1 MVTENQ
7 IYYHMNSLIP
17 ASDQGKEA
25 REELAKDRRE
35 DEGYQE
41 AVEEKDDNSVNTVL
55 HVLSQCGTLQL
66 VYFSPFQPP
75 STSMSSTDTGTVV

>member
-17 ASDQGKEA
+17 ASVQGQVEEA
-25 REELAKDRRE
+25 REELAKDRSGLSRKRE

-41 AVEEKDDNSVNTVL
+41 TVEKDDNSVNSVL

-66 VYFSPFQPP
+66 VYFSPFQ
-75 STSMSSTDTGTVV
+75 